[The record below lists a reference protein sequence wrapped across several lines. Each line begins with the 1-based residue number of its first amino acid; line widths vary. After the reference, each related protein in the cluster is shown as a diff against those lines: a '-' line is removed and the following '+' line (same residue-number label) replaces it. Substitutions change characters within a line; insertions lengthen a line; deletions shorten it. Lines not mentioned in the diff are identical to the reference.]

1 MNKDEAL
8 REISSLTQCGD
19 CENPTLNCCHDI
31 HCEVVAKAFPSMKFD
46 TGNIPKARFLTSKGC
61 SVPPEYRE
69 LCSVHTCDRKK
80 FLDPEFRRPFYKL
93 MNMIRRPD
101 GCFIGS

>member
-1 MNKDEAL
+1 MEQQTLAL
-8 REISSLTQCGD
+8 REISELTQCGD

-31 HCEVVAKAFPSMKFD
+31 HCEVVAKAFPDMKFD
-46 TGNIPKARFLTSKGC
+46 TGSLLKARFLTSHGC
-61 SVPPEYRE
+61 RVPPAYRE

-93 MNMIRRPD
+93 MDVIRR
-101 GCFIGS
+101 G